1 MKDTYLLTINEAAK
15 LLSVSRSTVYRLIWR
30 NELPTVKIGAKAV
43 RIPRAAVEAIA
54 RTPNPSDLRPEIIA
68 DAGNLQLIEPYEG
81 KMYIALGRHLTVADW
96 PTLGPDCVSSGEL
109 KYLVK
114 YLRRQITSLGRK
126 GAAYFKAKAR
136 EHALRRKAWLAAKQ
150 QKANDAPQCGAATTL
165 SSNEDPKKGRPVRS
179 VGNVH
184 PLAEG

>member
-1 MKDTYLLTINEAAK
+1 MKDTYLLLTINEAAK

-30 NELPTVKIGAKAV
+30 NELPAVKIGAKAV
-43 RIPRAAVEAIA
+43 RIPRPAVEAIA

-81 KMYIALGRHLTVADW
+81 EVHIALGRHLTVADW
-96 PTLGPDCVSSGEL
+96 PTLGPGCVSSGEL
-109 KYLVK
+109 KAVVR

-126 GAAYFKAKAR
+126 GTAYFKAKAR
-136 EHALRRKAWLAAKQ
+136 ERALQRKALLDAEQ

-165 SSNEDPKKGRPVRS
+165 SSNEDQKRAAS
-179 VGNVH
+179 
-184 PLAEG
+184 E